1 MPAIA
6 QAGSDEY
13 CQPVVYASNNL
24 FPIQRSNNGGVGY
37 SSSEEMSA
45 DLLHLTGL
53 PISIFIHIREQRKG
67 ARSFK
72 HMMQD

>member
-24 FPIQRSNNGGVGY
+24 FPIQRSNNGGGG
-37 SSSEEMSA
+37 
-45 DLLHLTGL
+45 LLL
-53 PISIFIHIREQRKG
+53 I
-67 ARSFK
+67 
-72 HMMQD
+72 